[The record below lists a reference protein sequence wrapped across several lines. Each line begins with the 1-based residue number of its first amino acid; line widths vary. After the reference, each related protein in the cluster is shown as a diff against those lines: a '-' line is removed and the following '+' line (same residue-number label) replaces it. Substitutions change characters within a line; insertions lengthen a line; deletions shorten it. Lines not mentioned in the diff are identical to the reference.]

1 MIAAPFQSHIM
12 GVAAFSEVFCL
23 LKSAPIW
30 RFGTCSRIDT
40 EFRRGFEFGKIL
52 FLEDAYYLSFFIG
65 DWVIT
70 MADGLLMTT
79 AA

>member
-52 FLEDAYYLSFFIG
+52 FLEDAYYDTYLSLSGIG
-65 DWVIT
+65 SLPWP
-70 MADGLLMTT
+70 MAC
-79 AA
+79 